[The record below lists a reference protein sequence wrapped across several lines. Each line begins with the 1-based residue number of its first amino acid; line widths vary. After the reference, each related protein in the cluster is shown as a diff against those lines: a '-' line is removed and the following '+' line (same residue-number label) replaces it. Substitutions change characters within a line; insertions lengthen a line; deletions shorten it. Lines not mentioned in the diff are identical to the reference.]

1 MADGWLLM
9 VAALLGELVA
19 PEPIA
24 PGPARQVIA
33 TDMQRQEAP
42 T

>member
-19 PEPIA
+19 LEPKVA
-24 PGPARQVIA
+24 GPRRRVIA
-33 TDMQRQEAP
+33 EVERTHGKP
-42 T
+42 